1 MKETL
6 LYKKAIYQSNFVSIH
21 EDTVLT
27 HEMHEAK
34 RIVVD
39 HPGASAILPIT
50 KDNKI
55 ILVKQYRHPILDVSI
70 EIPAGKLE
78 LGEDPLLC
86 ALRECEE
93 EAHVKPLSTKH
104 IHSIH
109 TCVGFSNEVIHL
121 YIGYNCTKVNNPKP
135 KDHDEH
141 FDIVTLSIPE
151 VKDMIKKGIIT
162 DAKTLVTLYYAFLSD
177 ELRDS

>member
-1 MKETL
+1 MKEKL
-6 LYKKAIYQSNFVSIH
+6 LYKKDIYQSSFVSIH

-27 HEMHEAK
+27 HHMHEAK

-50 KDNKI
+50 TDNKI
-55 ILVKQYRHPILDVSI
+55 ILVKQYRHPIADVSI

-78 LGEDPLLC
+78 MNEDPLLC

-93 EAHVKPLSTKH
+93 EAQVKPSSTKH

-121 YIGYNCTKVNNPKP
+121 YIGYGCMNINNPKP
-135 KDHDEH
+135 KDQDEH
-141 FDIVTLSIPE
+141 FEILTLTIDE
-151 VKDMIKKGIIT
+151 VKDMIKKGTIT
-162 DAKTLVTLYYAFLSD
+162 DAKTLVTLYYVFLSN
-177 ELRDS
+177 ELKDS